1 MTKQKS
7 KTKEASVKSPAI
19 MLNREQIGKLN
30 EIVNHFKEI
39 NHFTIRTESLS
50 GIGVGIQVSFDLFE
64 KDDTTVDITDV
75 KEW

>member
-7 KTKEASVKSPAI
+7 KTKEVSVRSPAI

-39 NHFTIRTESLS
+39 KHFTIRTESLS
-50 GIGVGIQVSFDLFE
+50 GIGVCIQVSFDLFE
-64 KDDTTVDITDV
+64 ENDTTVDITDV
-75 KEW
+75 KDW